1 MLFPAQSIGVDQ
13 PSFHSSGQLS
23 HHGTKSRR
31 LEAKV
36 AECCRIRIK
45 CGCPGFFGLFS
56 KHVNT
61 GINKVYWLQAH
72 NRDSCSKALN
82 LTPATIHLAQ
92 VEHIWC
98 FINLLLQN
106 CL

>member
-13 PSFHSSGQLS
+13 PYLHSSGQLS

-45 CGCPGFFGLFS
+45 YGCLGFLSSDIG
-56 KHVNT
+56 H
-61 GINKVYWLQAH
+61 A
-72 NRDSCSKALN
+72 CKAR
-82 LTPATIHLAQ
+82 
-92 VEHIWC
+92 
-98 FINLLLQN
+98 
-106 CL
+106 

>member
-45 CGCPGFFGLFS
+45 CGCPGFSWAFRGLFELT
-56 KHVNT
+56 KHT
-61 GINKVYWLQAH
+61 LSI
-72 NRDSCSKALN
+72 R
-82 LTPATIHLAQ
+82 
-92 VEHIWC
+92 
-98 FINLLLQN
+98 
-106 CL
+106 